1 MSQLRVFG
9 FVIFTLTMIAC
20 SGQDGSAE
28 LTENQRNLVA
38 ERIAPQG
45 TVVMAG
51 QAVVSAVAAAVRTG
65 ESIYASNCQSCHNI
79 GVAGAPKMGDV
90 AAWADRLTKGVE
102 TVYANAING
111 IGAMPAKGTCM
122 DCSDDDIIATIDYM
136 LENSKQL
143 ILVQR
148 LKTRFVAGFL
158 LSDVYFMASET
169 RAWVQQK
176 CRQCLIGQTD
186 NFGRKI
192 RR

>member
-9 FVIFTLTMIAC
+9 FLIFTLTMVAC

-38 ERIAPQG
+38 ERIAPQS

-51 QAVVSAVAAAVRTG
+51 QAVVSAVTAAVRTG
-65 ESIYASNCQSCHNI
+65 ESIYENNCQSCHNI

-90 AAWADRLTKGVE
+90 AAWADRLTKGIE

-122 DCSDDDIIATIDYM
+122 DCSDDEIIATIDYM
-136 LENSKQL
+136 LENSK
-143 ILVQR
+143 
-148 LKTRFVAGFL
+148 
-158 LSDVYFMASET
+158 
-169 RAWVQQK
+169 
-176 CRQCLIGQTD
+176 
-186 NFGRKI
+186 
-192 RR
+192 